1 MLAHVT
7 NLRGGS
13 RVIPADKQPTWKGIH
28 HAQHHPQAVSGNP
41 RRRGGT
47 ARGGGTGERADP
59 GRPGPGQGR
68 AAAPKPSVIVID
80 LNDPFFRLASND
92 TLYARGTQVGSEG
105 VKDNGVPLET
115 VSFTFKGEVIGLEP
129 NALGT
134 QVGSEG
140 VKAVNNLR
148 GEAIDIIPS

>member
-13 RVIPADKQPTWKGIH
+13 RVMPADKQPPRKGILMLSTTLSRS
-28 HAQHHPQAVSGNP
+28 AATLGVVAGLL
-41 RRRGGT
+41 
-47 ARGGGTGERADP
+47 
-59 GRPGPGQGR
+59 
-68 AAAPKPSVIVID
+68 AAAVPASAQILDGPVLAKAGPQIPKPSVVVID

-92 TLYARGTQVGSEG
+92 TLYARGTLQ
-105 VKDNGVPLET
+105 T

-148 GEAIDIIPS
+148 GEAIDIIP

>member
-1 MLAHVT
+1 MFSTL
-7 NLRGGS
+7 
-13 RVIPADKQPTWKGIH
+13 K
-28 HAQHHPQAVSGNP
+28 
-41 RRRGGT
+41 
-47 ARGGGTGERADP
+47 
-59 GRPGPGQGR
+59 R
-68 AAAPKPSVIVID
+68 AAATLGVVTGLLAAAGPASAQILDGPVLAKAGPQPSVVID

-105 VKDNGVPLET
+105 VTDNGVPLET

-140 VKAVNNLR
+140 VKANNLR
-148 GEAIDIIPS
+148 GEAIDIIP

>member
-1 MLAHVT
+1 MFSTL
-7 NLRGGS
+7 
-13 RVIPADKQPTWKGIH
+13 K
-28 HAQHHPQAVSGNP
+28 
-41 RRRGGT
+41 
-47 ARGGGTGERADP
+47 
-59 GRPGPGQGR
+59 R
-68 AAAPKPSVIVID
+68 AAATLGVVTGLLAAAGPASAQILDGPVLAKAGPQPSVVID

-105 VKDNGVPLET
+105 VTDNGVPLET

-140 VKAVNNLR
+140 VKANSLR
-148 GEAIDIIPS
+148 GEAIDIIP

>member
-1 MLAHVT
+1 MLST
-7 NLRGGS
+7 TLS
-13 RVIPADKQPTWKGIH
+13 RSAATLGVVAGLLAAAVPAS
-28 HAQHHPQAVSGNP
+28 AQILDGPVLAKAGPQ
-41 RRRGGT
+41 
-47 ARGGGTGERADP
+47 
-59 GRPGPGQGR
+59 
-68 AAAPKPSVIVID
+68 APKPSVVVID
-80 LNDPFFRLASND
+80 LDDPFFRLASND

-140 VKAVNNLR
+140 VKAANNLR
-148 GEAIDIIPS
+148 GEAIDIIP